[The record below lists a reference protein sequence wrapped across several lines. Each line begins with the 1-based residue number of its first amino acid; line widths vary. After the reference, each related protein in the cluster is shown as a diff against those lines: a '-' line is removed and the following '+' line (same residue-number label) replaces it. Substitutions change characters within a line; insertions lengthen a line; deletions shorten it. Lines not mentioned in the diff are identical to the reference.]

1 MTTSEKL
8 FTMVADLELDE
19 NDLELLDADGI
30 NGIIDDDLQAEDA
43 KAAHVKAQAT
53 TVLFA

>member
-30 NGIIDDDLQAEDA
+30 NGIIDDDL
-43 KAAHVKAQAT
+43 
-53 TVLFA
+53 